1 MSEAASQAQPVTQA
15 GLPGEA
21 TRIGVEVGVLRS
33 SQETPVTG
41 AERRRD
47 TCPDVR
53 SDRGRRPRKGIRL
66 YDAHVIN
73 PDFSTGSKPRGRT
86 GLGKPDTGN
95 PSVRF
100 DEGSESDGHWPT
112 PFIPS
117 APAYSTTELW
127 SSLASATITMPLL
140 TELKNP
146 GLSLVH
152 VE

>member
-21 TRIGVEVGVLRS
+21 TGIGVEVGVLRS
-33 SQETPVTG
+33 SEETPVTG

-66 YDAHVIN
+66 YDPKVIN
-73 PDFSTGSKPRGRT
+73 PDYNADGKRRCRT
-86 GLGKPDTGN
+86 GFGKPDTAN

-100 DEGSESDGHWPT
+100 DEGPESDGHWLCLSTHRLRPT
-112 PFIPS
+112 
-117 APAYSTTELW
+117 
-127 SSLASATITMPLL
+127 LL
-140 TELKNP
+140 TGNRLR
-146 GLSLVH
+146 LIVDADQSV
-152 VE
+152 

>member
-66 YDAHVIN
+66 FDTAFQFLHGDGAFADALAQVRELG
-73 PDFSTGSKPRGRT
+73 PADRTAAFDFNLIDAGRMDREDALDPFPIADAT
-86 GLGKPDTGN
+86 NGEGL
-95 PSVRF
+95 V
-100 DEGSESDGHWPT
+100 EAA
-112 PFIPS
+112 S
-117 APAYSTTELW
+117 APADDDPRKHLNAF
-127 SSLASATITMPLL
+127 L
-140 TELKNP
+140 
-146 GLSLVH
+146 
-152 VE
+152 